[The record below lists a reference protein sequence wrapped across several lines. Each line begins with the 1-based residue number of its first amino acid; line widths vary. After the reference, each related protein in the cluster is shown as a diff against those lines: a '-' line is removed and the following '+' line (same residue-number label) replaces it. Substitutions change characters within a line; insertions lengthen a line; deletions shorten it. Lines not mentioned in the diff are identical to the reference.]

1 MKSGYQGQHH
11 LPLSSFTSGVS
22 SSLKNPG
29 RHRVYNSYK
38 DNSVHTN
45 LLRPASAMAYREQD
59 PSISVDDDASTTTS
73 GSYVIT
79 PEDVRLEGFMDKDVV
94 V

>member
-1 MKSGYQGQHH
+1 M
-11 LPLSSFTSGVS
+11 
-22 SSLKNPG
+22 
-29 RHRVYNSYK
+29 
-38 DNSVHTN
+38 HTN